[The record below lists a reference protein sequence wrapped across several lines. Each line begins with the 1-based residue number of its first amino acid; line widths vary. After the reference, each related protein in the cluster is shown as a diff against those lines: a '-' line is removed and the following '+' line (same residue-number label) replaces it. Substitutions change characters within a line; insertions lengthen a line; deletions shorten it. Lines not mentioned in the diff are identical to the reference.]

1 MPGKPSTDPQMVPSA
16 GLEPAWSFLR
26 GIFVPATAFAADP
39 RFWQLIWS
47 LDFLFAV
54 RSVRCATG
62 ERLGRGRQVSTLSA
76 RG

>member
-1 MPGKPSTDPQMVPSA
+1 MT
-16 GLEPAWSFLR
+16 R
-26 GIFVPATAFAADP
+26 
-39 RFWQLIWS
+39 LIWS

-76 RG
+76 RGVGLRLA